1 MGKIIAEITD
11 SRFNRKLTNLYKLSV
26 HIGADSL
33 ICFVVD
39 SLKRPLVL
47 RHWQFEAGEADAHR
61 KILATAVSR
70 DPFLRA
76 TYGETRVALDNERL
90 AVVPAALFQPGEEAA
105 FLYKLTSPAPEDEL
119 HSYLCTGLRVQAVY
133 ALSKRLR
140 PLLREYFPLASVH
153 HLGTAFLVAAH
164 QHSIAQAGA
173 PFVLAELQY
182 RALRVAAMQDGRL
195 LFFNTFHVRHAR
207 DVLYFTLLAYR
218 EAELDPL
225 QVPLWISGQV
235 LEESDAL
242 RQLRRYVRQIHWTG
256 VPAFLARNEAL
267 EQLPAW
273 FYFSLFH
280 LHLLD

>member
-1 MGKIIAEITD
+1 MGKVIAEITD

-33 ICFVVD
+33 ICLVID

-47 RHWQFEAGEADAHR
+47 RHWQFEPGEADTLR
-61 KILATAVSR
+61 KILATAISR

-76 TYGETRVALDNERL
+76 TYGEARVALDNERFT
-90 AVVPAALFQPGEEAA
+90 AVPVALFQPGEEAT
-105 FLYKLTSPAPEDEL
+105 FLYKLTSPLPEDEL
-119 HSYLCTGLRVQAVY
+119 HSHPCAGLKVQAVY

-140 PLLREYFPLASVH
+140 PLLREYFPLARVH
-153 HLGTAFLVAAH
+153 HLGTAFLMAAH
-164 QHSIAQAGA
+164 QHSVAQAGA
-173 PFVLAELQY
+173 PFVLAELQH
-182 RALRVAAMQDGRL
+182 RALRLAAVQDGRL

-242 RQLRRYVRQIHWTG
+242 QQLRRYVRQIHWTG
-256 VPAFLARNEAL
+256 VPAFLAGSEAL
-267 EQLPAW
+267 AQVPAW
-273 FYFSLFH
+273 FYYSLFH